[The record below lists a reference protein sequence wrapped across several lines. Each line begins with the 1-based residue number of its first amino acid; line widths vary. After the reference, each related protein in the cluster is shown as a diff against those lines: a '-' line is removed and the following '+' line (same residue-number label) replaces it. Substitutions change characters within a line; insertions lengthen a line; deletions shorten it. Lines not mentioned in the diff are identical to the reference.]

1 MTKEKLLLTKKEYSE
16 MIDHESEAAMKNGKM
31 MNWVEIW
38 SKYEEQASFKWG
50 GWYFG
55 KEHLTLDLLETPHEI
70 YTHKNPFYQIDLEI
84 DSSAEMLDWIFQI
97 NGKNLHNYGITVCQ
111 DLINAFHEIFKPQQN
126 CCSMGINKSFD
137 GRKIAIE
144 YKNLLI
150 DQKLKLGDRI

>member
-16 MIDHESEAAMKNGKM
+16 MIDHESETAKKNGKM

-38 SKYEEQASFKWG
+38 DKYEEQASFKWG

-70 YTHKNPFYQIDLEI
+70 YTHENPFYQIDLEI
-84 DSSAEMLDWIFQI
+84 DSSAQMLDWIFQI
-97 NGKNLHNYGITVCQ
+97 NGKNLNNYGITVCQ
-111 DLINAFHEIFKPQQN
+111 DLINAFGEIFQPQKN

-137 GRKIAIE
+137 GKKIAIE
-144 YKNLLI
+144 YRNLLL